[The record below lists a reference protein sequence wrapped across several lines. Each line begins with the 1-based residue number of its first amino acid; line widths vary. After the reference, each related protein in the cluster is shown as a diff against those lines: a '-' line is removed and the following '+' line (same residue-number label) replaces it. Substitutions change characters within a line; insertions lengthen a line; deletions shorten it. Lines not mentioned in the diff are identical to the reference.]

1 MILAR
6 SAAVLALAA
15 ALAGCNPPLPPPPPG
30 VNVLAPYPEGTVDT
44 THGAEG
50 AQTSP
55 R

>member
-1 MILAR
+1 MRTRCLLVAILA
-6 SAAVLALAA
+6 AL
-15 ALAGCNPPLPPPPPG
+15 LGCAYRPPPG
-30 VNVLAPYPEGTVDT
+30 LDPLAPYPAGTVDT